1 LLTQYAGDAFAAWP
15 YSKALLSFRAEGSTK
30 KNQTLLKKAKKENPY
45 VFEYLSSPSLL
56 PDDLPEHYAL
66 GSKEEALVYLNNH
79 LAAWKETPGALDWVH
94 QAWLGNA
101 NPHQPLDIND
111 ARTQAL
117 LAILQ
122 GFCHQYLDEAHLMA
136 PGYPPGK
143 AFGIWGHK

>member
-1 LLTQYAGDAFAAWP
+1 MLTQYAGDAFAAWP